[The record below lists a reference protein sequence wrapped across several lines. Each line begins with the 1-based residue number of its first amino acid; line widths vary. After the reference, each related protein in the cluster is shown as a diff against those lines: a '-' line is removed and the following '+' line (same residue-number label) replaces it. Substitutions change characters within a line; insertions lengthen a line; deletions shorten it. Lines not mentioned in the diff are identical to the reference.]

1 MRRTFRGIFATTLLG
16 IGLLPSSI
24 AYGQALGDIARA
36 NREKQQA
43 QAQSEGQSA
52 TPPKVI
58 TNADLPKNTD
68 LEPSEVP
75 SQPNA
80 PASKAADHRSTQR
93 TLAEQRAAEQW
104 RSKILAQKQKM
115 ANLQARI
122 DQLNAS
128 IQASNGSAQF
138 DGPSG
143 RGQARQMQQVAEI
156 QLRLDE
162 QRRALL
168 DMQESA
174 RRAGMHSAVY
184 DP

>member
-1 MRRTFRGIFATTLLG
+1 MRRNYLRICVLVILLV
-16 IGLLPSSI
+16 GLLTSVSS
-24 AYGQALGDIARA
+24 YGQSLGDIARA

-43 QAQSEGQSA
+43 DDASVV
-52 TPPKVI
+52 PPKVI
-58 TNADLPKNTD
+58 TNADLPKNTNPTSTD
-68 LEPSEVP
+68 APP
-75 SQPNA
+75 QTNA
-80 PASKAADHRSTQR
+80 ASNKADHRAAQQ

-104 RSKILAQKQKM
+104 RIKILTQKQKM
-115 ANLQARI
+115 ANLQAHI

-128 IQASNGSAQF
+128 MQAANGSAQF

-143 RGQARQMQQVAEI
+143 RGQARQMQQVMQI

-162 QRRALL
+162 QRRTLL
-168 DMQESA
+168 EMQEAA

>member
-1 MRRTFRGIFATTLLG
+1 MRRNYLCSWVFLISSV
-16 IGLLPSSI
+16 GLLTSLSS
-24 AYGQALGDIARA
+24 YGQSLGDIARA

-43 QAQSEGQSA
+43 DDTSA
-52 TPPKVI
+52 VPPKVI
-58 TNADLPKNTD
+58 TNADLPKNTNPTSSD
-68 LEPSEVP
+68 
-75 SQPNA
+75 A
-80 PASKAADHRSTQR
+80 PPQTAAASNKLDHRAVQQ

-104 RSKILAQKQKM
+104 RTRILTQKQKM
-115 ANLQARI
+115 ANLQARV

-128 IQASNGSAQF
+128 IQTANGSAQF

-143 RGQARQMQQVAEI
+143 RGQARQMQQVMQI

-162 QRRALL
+162 QRRTLL
-168 DMQESA
+168 EMQEAA

>member
-1 MRRTFRGIFATTLLG
+1 MRRNYLWSCVLVISSV
-16 IGLLPSSI
+16 GLLTSLSS
-24 AYGQALGDIARA
+24 YGQSLGDIARA

-43 QAQSEGQSA
+43 EDASA
-52 TPPKVI
+52 VPPKVI
-58 TNADLPKNTD
+58 TNADLPKNTNP
-68 LEPSEVP
+68 PS
-75 SQPNA
+75 SDA
-80 PASKAADHRSTQR
+80 PAQTNATSNKSDHRAVQQ

-104 RSKILAQKQKM
+104 RNRILTQKQKM
-115 ANLQARI
+115 ANLQAHI

-128 IQASNGSAQF
+128 MQAANGSAQF

-143 RGQARQMQQVAEI
+143 RGQARQMQQVMQI

-162 QRRALL
+162 QRRTLL
-168 DMQESA
+168 EMQEAA

>member
-1 MRRTFRGIFATTLLG
+1 MRRNYLWICVPVIFP
-16 IGLLPSSI
+16 IGLLTSLPS
-24 AYGQALGDIARA
+24 YGQSLGDIARA

-43 QAQSEGQSA
+43 DDTSA
-52 TPPKVI
+52 VPPKVI
-58 TNADLPKNTD
+58 TNADLPKNINPQSSD
-68 LEPSEVP
+68 
-75 SQPNA
+75 A
-80 PASKAADHRSTQR
+80 PPQTATSNKADHRAVQQ

-104 RSKILAQKQKM
+104 RMRILTQKQKM
-115 ANLQARI
+115 ANLQARV

-128 IQASNGSAQF
+128 MQAANGSAQF

-143 RGQARQMQQVAEI
+143 RGQARQMQQVMQI

-162 QRRALL
+162 QRRTLL
-168 DMQESA
+168 EMQEAA

>member
-1 MRRTFRGIFATTLLG
+1 MRRNYVWICVLVIFLG
-16 IGLLPSSI
+16 GLLTSVSS
-24 AYGQALGDIARA
+24 YGQSLGDIARA

-43 QAQSEGQSA
+43 DDPSA

-58 TNADLPKNTD
+58 TNADLPKNTNLD
-68 LEPSEVP
+68 SSDSP

-80 PASKAADHRSTQR
+80 STSKTVDHRPTPH
-93 TLAEQRAAEQW
+93 TAAEQRAAEQW
-104 RSKILAQKQKM
+104 RMKILTQKQKM
-115 ANLQARI
+115 ANLQAHI

-128 IQASNGSAQF
+128 MQAANGSAQF

-143 RGQARQMQQVAEI
+143 RGQARQMQQVMQI

-162 QRRALL
+162 QRRTLL
-168 DMQESA
+168 DMQEAA